1 MEAATKNKRGRPR
14 IYGDMLYSIY
24 YDKEKRAAQN
34 VYYAG
39 KAITMLQQQPGGFF
53 VTERGNIRRQGIAEQ
68 IGRMS
73 EEGYTDADC
82 KKIAE
87 MAMDL
92 FKRGY
97 KAKAIERWIR
107 QGRKTHEW

>member
-1 MEAATKNKRGRPR
+1 MVAATENKRGRPR
-14 IYGDMLYSIY
+14 TFKEPLYAIYF
-24 YDKEKRAAQN
+24 DKEKRVAQN
-34 VYYAG
+34 LYYAG
-39 KAITMLQQQPGGFF
+39 YTITLLQQQPGDFF
-53 VTERGNIRRQGIAEQ
+53 VTEKGNIRRQGIAEQ

-73 EEGYTDADC
+73 AEGYTDADC

-97 KAKAIERWIR
+97 KVKAIERWIR
-107 QGRKTHEW
+107 QGRKTHEG